1 MNVNVLGGKKV
12 VTEEG
17 SYTTGGVVQV
27 DIDDL
32 VSNNGNNNLIAKPIS
47 TKADSSNNTQLK
59 AGYTL
64 PNTGSAVDS
73 TVLLL
78 LSVLMIAAGF
88 ILRKRAL
95 N

>member
-1 MNVNVLGGKKV
+1 M
-12 VTEEG
+12 
-17 SYTTGGVVQV
+17 
-27 DIDDL
+27 
-32 VSNNGNNNLIAKPIS
+32 
-47 TKADSSNNTQLK
+47 K

-78 LSVLMIAAGF
+78 LSLLMIAAGF